1 MTRPV
6 TPAAYDAGMDEEKP
20 SEETP
25 WFAPGHHRVGIPRQ
39 RQPGA
44 EVWRL
49 YHPDGRVQTCELR
62 DDSRSGAGWDVM
74 ILENGEP
81 LFSRRCAD
89 ERGAR
94 FVALSFKQD
103 TMRTGW
109 LSCPSVDG

>member
-1 MTRPV
+1 VTRSV
-6 TPAAYDAGMDEEKP
+6 TAAVYADGMDDEKRP
-20 SEETP
+20 DDIP

-44 EVWRL
+44 EAWRL
-49 YHPDGRVQTCELR
+49 CHPDGRVQTCELR
-62 DDSRSGAGWDVM
+62 DESKAGAGWDVM

-94 FVALSFKQD
+94 YVARSFKQD
-103 TMRTGW
+103 AMRTGW
-109 LSCPSVDG
+109 VVEPSSG